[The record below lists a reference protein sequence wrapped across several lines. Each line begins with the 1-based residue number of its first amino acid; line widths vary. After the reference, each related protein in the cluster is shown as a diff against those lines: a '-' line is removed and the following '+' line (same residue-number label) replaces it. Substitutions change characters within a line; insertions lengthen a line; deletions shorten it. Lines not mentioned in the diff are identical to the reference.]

1 MTSRSKNNCFSHEV
15 KKDVIQNGDEFMLTS
30 VDDDTIVIVYTVV
43 AFNDEAKQREE
54 DLREESKS
62 SLTATTTGTK
72 TLLFLARCKISGN
85 DPNGE

>member
-1 MTSRSKNNCFSHEV
+1 
-15 KKDVIQNGDEFMLTS
+15 MLTR
-30 VDDDTIVIVYTVV
+30 DDDAIIIVYIVI
-43 AFNDEAKQREE
+43 AFDDEAKRE

-62 SLTATTTGTK
+62 SLNATTTGTK